1 MKKQMLSMMLL
12 SGLVLSV
19 GAVTASAADQTNVN
33 QDAEETKVEVKLF
46 EDDGNNPGK
55 GPFKDRLAIV
65 WKPNAFTFAGTAT
78 NAKTDLINN
87 NPKKGTQV
95 VTVNDDRET
104 ITPWELSAKLSNLTS
119 SGGNLAS
126 VMTITTN
133 EKLYH
138 YDMGDPVKDA
148 AGNLELERVPVDHEN
163 HQEIAGG
170 ATVSLTDSIRLD
182 AGGSKMPVIKKT
194 DSTALTNGNGVTGY
208 VGDSKLTIADGV
220 AAAAGTYEGVIEW
233 TLEATD

>member
-1 MKKQMLSMMLL
+1 MLSMMLL

-87 NPKKGTQV
+87 NKNNNNNK
-95 VTVNDDRET
+95 
-104 ITPWELSAKLSNLTS
+104 
-119 SGGNLAS
+119 
-126 VMTITTN
+126 ITTN
-133 EKLYH
+133 NNK
-138 YDMGDPVKDA
+138 
-148 AGNLELERVPVDHEN
+148 
-163 HQEIAGG
+163 
-170 ATVSLTDSIRLD
+170 
-182 AGGSKMPVIKKT
+182 
-194 DSTALTNGNGVTGY
+194 
-208 VGDSKLTIADGV
+208 
-220 AAAAGTYEGVIEW
+220 
-233 TLEATD
+233 